1 MPKDPHIQSILILGS
16 GPIEIGQACEF
27 DYAGVQACL
36 ALKEEGVRII
46 LINSN
51 PASVMTDRDMAD
63 KTYIEPLTPDVVEQ
77 VIEKERPSALLATMG
92 GQTALNLALALDR
105 MGVLQKYQ
113 VRLLHT
119 SVDTIIKAEDRR
131 AFFLAMQAAGLAVPR
146 SFFIENQKQLESLFA
161 ELPLPLLARTSFSL
175 GGSGSTFLHT
185 KDDLI
190 QYAHRAFARAEPITL
205 DEALIGWREFEIE
218 VVKDHHDNYV
228 AVCTIENIDPMGV
241 HTGDS
246 ITVSPAMTL
255 TDQEFQLMRRKAFA
269 AVCATGLQSGAANVQ
284 FAIHPLTRRQLII
297 EMNPRVSR
305 SSALASKVTGYPI
318 ARVAAKLSLGYR
330 LDEICAIASKG
341 SLPASFE
348 PSLDYV
354 AVKIPYFQ
362 FEKFP
367 HVKDRLTTT
376 MQSVGEVLGIGK
388 SFSEALLKA
397 MESIGRQNDAS
408 FDLHPSSQRL
418 GNLFQALRQKID
430 VSHIAQQ
437 THIDPW
443 FIQEIEGIVTHE
455 THATWSK
462 EGLFA
467 LKKKG
472 FSDRAIGHLFQR
484 GEALIKEMRRNWHIS
499 PSYLVADGCSGE
511 WPTKAS
517 TYYSTYGVLCEHR
530 HSAKQVVVIVGSGA
544 NRIGQG
550 IEFDYCCVHAARAV
564 KNLGYDVVMIN
575 CNPETLSTDDHISDR
590 LYIAPITIEY
600 VLDIIEKENPIGVL
614 LQYGGQTAIN
624 LARALEAY
632 HIPLLG
638 MPYRAITNCED
649 RQLFRLMI
657 QKLGLNQPKNF
668 SITAQ
673 ESLPEKIDFPL
684 ILRPSFVLGG
694 QGMKIVR
701 DEKMLTQ
708 TLSPLFALSP
718 YPVLVE
724 EYVEGALEVDVDLV
738 FDGHKI
744 IFIQLLEHVEP
755 AGVHSGDA
763 ALFFPTIHIEP
774 KMVSTIHFFA
784 EKIARA
790 LGVIG
795 LLNMQFLIKGDSVYV
810 LEVNPRASRSVPFIS
825 KAHAQDLVA
834 LSIRAIFHMSVSAIP
849 SCAEGLFFV
858 KEATLPTQ
866 IFGAIDLGPEMKST
880 GEVLG
885 IGVTFAEAYEK
896 ALTAAGCCKGH
907 GGAYPLRALQD
918 LAEMSKV

>member
-1 MPKDPHIQSILILGS
+1 
-16 GPIEIGQACEF
+16 
-27 DYAGVQACL
+27 
-36 ALKEEGVRII
+36 
-46 LINSN
+46 
-51 PASVMTDRDMAD
+51 
-63 KTYIEPLTPDVVEQ
+63 
-77 VIEKERPSALLATMG
+77 MG

-113 VRLLHT
+113 VRLLHA
-119 SVDTIIKAEDRR
+119 SIDAIIKAEDRR
-131 AFFLAMQAAGLAVPR
+131 QFALAIQGAGLAAPR
-146 SFFIENQKQLESLFA
+146 SFFIENQEQLELLVA
-161 ELPLPLLARTSFSL
+161 NLPLPLLARRSFSL

-185 KDDLI
+185 KEDLI
-190 QYAHRAFARAEPITL
+190 SYAAKAFATAEPITL

-218 VVKDHHDNYV
+218 VVKDHINNCV

-255 TDQEFQLMRRKAFA
+255 TDHEYQQMRRSAFA
-269 AVCATGLQSGAANVQ
+269 AVCAIGLDSGGANVQ
-284 FAIHPLTRRQLII
+284 FAVHPQTRRQLII

-318 ARVAAKLSLGYR
+318 ARVAAKLSLGYH
-330 LDEICAIASKG
+330 LDEIYAVASKG
-341 SLPASFE
+341 ALPASFE

-367 HVKDRLTTT
+367 HVKDSLTTA
-376 MQSVGEVLGIGK
+376 MQSVGEALGIGA

-397 MESIGRQNDAS
+397 MESIGKQTVS
-408 FDLHPSSQRL
+408 SIDLHPSSQRL
-418 GNLFQALRQKID
+418 GNIFSALRQNLD
-430 VSHIAQQ
+430 APDIADR

-443 FIQEIEGIVTHE
+443 FIHEIKGIVAHE
-455 THATWSK
+455 NHASWTK
-462 EGLFA
+462 EGLFS

-472 FSDRAIGHLFQR
+472 FSDRALGHLFQKD
-484 GEALIKEMRRNWHIS
+484 EAHIKEARRNWQIN
-499 PSYLVADGCSGE
+499 PSYLIADGCSGE
-511 WPTKAS
+511 WPTEAS

-530 HSAKQVVVIVGSGA
+530 RSSKQSVVIVGSGA

-575 CNPETLSTDDHISDR
+575 CNPETLSTDEHISDR

-600 VLDIIEKENPIGVL
+600 VLDIIEKEEPIGVL
-614 LQYGGQTAIN
+614 LQYGGQTALN
-624 LARALEAY
+624 LARALHAY

-638 MPYRAITNCED
+638 MPYHAIAMCED
-649 RQLFRLMI
+649 RQLFRQLI
-657 QKLGLNQPKNF
+657 QQLGLKQPKNTSF
-668 SITAQ
+668 I
-673 ESLPEKIDFPL
+673 EHDILPVEIDCPL
-684 ILRPSFVLGG
+684 IIRPSFVLGG

-701 DEKMLTQ
+701 DRLGLTQ

-724 EYVEGALEVDVDLV
+724 EYIEGALEVDVDLV
-738 FDGHKI
+738 FDGNRI
-744 IFIQLLEHVEP
+744 IFIQLLEHIEP

-763 ALFFPTIHIEP
+763 TLFFPTIHISP
-774 KMVSTIHFFA
+774 KIASTVYSFA
-784 EKIARA
+784 EKIAFA

-795 LLNMQFLIKGDSVYV
+795 LLNMQFLVKGDDVYV

-834 LSIRAIFHMSVSAIP
+834 LSIQAIFQVKQGCIASQV
-849 SCAEGLFFV
+849 EGLFFV
-858 KEATLPTQ
+858 KEATLPTK

-885 IGVTFAEAYEK
+885 IGTSFEEAYQK
-896 ALTAAGCCKGH
+896 ALIAAGYSKRSFRV
-907 GGAYPLRALQD
+907 YPLRALQD
-918 LAEMSKV
+918 LAARRKV